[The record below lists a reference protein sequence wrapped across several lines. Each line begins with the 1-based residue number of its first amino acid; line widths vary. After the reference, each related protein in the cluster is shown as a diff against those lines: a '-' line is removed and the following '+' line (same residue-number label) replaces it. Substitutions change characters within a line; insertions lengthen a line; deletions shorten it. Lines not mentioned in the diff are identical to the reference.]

1 MCPSTPVQR
10 LHALT
15 ASKVDLAP
23 LPASPPP
30 PRPGPPRPRRHF
42 TGRGAPGAAPSTALG
57 PPARSRGGCQPL
69 PTWLQG
75 PNWGGRGGPWQ
86 PLSLPPRLRKSPVPP
101 PRHEDPRGWAGVLAA
116 PDWDPSGM
124 LLQAPGGARPS
135 AHLPYPLLP
144 PPHPNMDLKP
154 QAGVCPPD
162 PCQVE
167 GGCTGW
173 EGGPP
178 SWQGPELGWGPPHTL
193 PGPPYVVG
201 SQGGG

>member
-42 TGRGAPGAAPSTALG
+42 TGRGGPRCSPLHCPRTPCPQPGWVPAPPHLAPGTKLG
-57 PPARSRGGCQPL
+57 RAGG
-69 PTWLQG
+69 
-75 PNWGGRGGPWQ
+75 
-86 PLSLPPRLRKSPVPP
+86 
-101 PRHEDPRGWAGVLAA
+101 ALAA
-116 PDWDPSGM
+116 PFPASTSQEEPGPPSPARGPPG
-124 LLQAPGGARPS
+124 LGRGPGCPRLGSLRDAIAGPGGGPALCP
-135 AHLPYPLLP
+135 PPLP
-144 PPHPNMDLKP
+144 PPPPHHPNMDLKP

-173 EGGPP
+173 GGGPP